1 MFEQRVSLF
10 RILGFEVRIDAS
22 WLILAILVTWTLA
35 VGLFPAWYPDLAA
48 NTYWWMGIVGALGLF
63 VSIIF
68 HELSHSLVARRY
80 GLPIKGIT
88 LFIFGGV
95 AEMTEEPV
103 SPKVEFLMAAAGPIA
118 SFVLAAIFY
127 GIGAVGASADWPVP
141 AAGVVAYL
149 AIINVVLAAF
159 NLVPAFPLD
168 GGRMLRA
175 ALWAWKGR
183 MRWATRVASNIGSGF
198 GLVLIFLGIFNVVAG
213 NFIGGFWWFLIGLFL
228 RAAAGTSYRQVV
240 VRQALEGVPVRRL
253 MNRTPVTVSPSLPV
267 SDLVE
272 NFFYRY
278 YFKMFPVVDGER
290 VLGCVTSGDVRDL
303 PRERWPYTTVGEI
316 MRKASSEN
324 TVSPDLDAVE
334 AMALMNRSRNS
345 RLLVAN
351 QGRLAG
357 IITLKDMLSFLSL
370 KLEFEEQEDIG
381 LPDTES
387 LSGDMPS
394 PRAR

>member
-1 MFEQRVSLF
+1 
-10 RILGFEVRIDAS
+10 
-22 WLILAILVTWTLA
+22 
-35 VGLFPAWYPDLAA
+35 
-48 NTYWWMGIVGALGLF
+48 
-63 VSIIF
+63 
-68 HELSHSLVARRY
+68 
-80 GLPIKGIT
+80 
-88 LFIFGGV
+88 
-95 AEMTEEPV
+95 
-103 SPKVEFLMAAAGPIA
+103 
-118 SFVLAAIFY
+118 
-127 GIGAVGASADWPVP
+127 
-141 AAGVVAYL
+141 
-149 AIINVVLAAF
+149 
-159 NLVPAFPLD
+159 
-168 GGRMLRA
+168 
-175 ALWAWKGR
+175 